1 MSEAGKISILVPVYR
16 DGACLGK
23 LLGQL
28 SESRLWEVI
37 VVADSP
43 SSETLEVLE
52 KYGKK
57 IKYIISD
64 RRLGKA
70 RSLNKALRYAS
81 GKILVFIDAD
91 HYLENTKQLEDFVKQ
106 FDRKQEII
114 DFKKVVDKENL
125 LSRLVYYDYVG
136 FAIVNWLSA
145 KLASRCIGLNG
156 SAFAIKRNVFEDLG
170 GFPENEISEDLGLA
184 FKAYTRGVKFKFEEK
199 VVVRLKAPSSWRE
212 WFKQRWRWGH
222 GFALW
227 FKHNYKEL
235 LRATIRDPKI
245 ILIPAFFFYP
255 SLTAFLVTAFLPENR
270 MLAGLFLILFLMV
283 SRIRFLVPLLFATY
297 FSIAFVRG
305 MGASTISLAL
315 SSLVFF
321 LLARRLGYNFNPLT
335 FAVYFYFYSSLWLLI
350 ILISLIRVFLLK
362 KTEIKD
368 WPTKPS
374 RIVSINM
381 NFQI

>member
-1 MSEAGKISILVPVYR
+1 MSEAGKISVLVPVYR
-16 DGACLGK
+16 DGACLDK
-23 LLGQL
+23 LLEQL
-28 SESRLWEVI
+28 SENDLWEVI

-43 SSETLEVLE
+43 SRETLEILK

-57 IKYIISD
+57 VKCLISD
-64 RRLGKA
+64 CRLGKA
-70 RSLNKALRYAS
+70 RSLNRALKYAS
-81 GKILVFIDAD
+81 GEVLVFIDAD
-91 HYLENTKQLEDFVKQ
+91 HYLENIKQLEDFAKQ
-106 FDRKQEII
+106 FDRKYEII
-114 DFKKVVDKENL
+114 DFKKVVDEENL

-145 KLASRCIGLNG
+145 KLASRCIGING
-156 SAFAIKRNVFEDLG
+156 SAFAIKHNVLKDLG
-170 GFPENEISEDLGLA
+170 GLPENEISEDLGLA

-235 LRATIRDPKI
+235 LWATVKDPKI
-245 ILIPAFFFYP
+245 VLMPAFFFYP

-270 MLAGLFLILFLMV
+270 LLAGLFLLFFLMV
-283 SRIRFLVPLLFATY
+283 SRIQLLVPILFATY

-335 FAVYFYFYSSLWLLI
+335 FVVYFYFYSPLWLLI
-350 ILISLIRVFLLK
+350 ILVSLIRVFLLK
-362 KTEIKD
+362 KTKIKD
-368 WPTKPS
+368 WPTKRPE
-374 RIVSINM
+374 
-381 NFQI
+381 

>member
-1 MSEAGKISILVPVYR
+1 MSRAGKISVLVPVYR
-16 DGACLGK
+16 DGACLDK
-23 LLGQL
+23 LLEQL
-28 SESRLWEVI
+28 SESDLWEVI
-37 VVADSP
+37 VVADS
-43 SSETLEVLE
+43 SSRETLEVLE

-57 IKYIISD
+57 VKCLISD

-70 RSLNKALRYAS
+70 RSLNRALKYAS
-81 GKILVFIDAD
+81 GEVLVFIDAD
-91 HYLENTKQLEDFVKQ
+91 HYLENTKQLEDFAKQ
-106 FDRKQEII
+106 FDGKYEII

-136 FAIVNWLSA
+136 FAMVNWLSA
-145 KLASRCIGLNG
+145 KLASKCIGING
-156 SAFAIKRNVFEDLG
+156 SAFAIKRNVFEDLR

-199 VVVRLKAPSSWRE
+199 VIVRLKAPSSWRE

-222 GFALW
+222 GFTLW

-235 LRATIRDPKI
+235 LWATVKDPKI
-245 ILIPAFFFYP
+245 VLMPAFFFYP

-270 MLAGLFLILFLMV
+270 LLAGLFLLFFLMV
-283 SRIRFLVPLLFATY
+283 SRIRLLVPILFATY

-305 MGASTISLAL
+305 MVASTISLAL

-321 LLARRLGYNFNPLT
+321 LLARRLGYNFNPLI
-335 FAVYFYFYSSLWLLI
+335 FIVYFYFYSPLWLLI
-350 ILISLIRVFLLK
+350 ILVSLIKVFLLK

-368 WPTKPS
+368 WPTKRPE
-374 RIVSINM
+374 
-381 NFQI
+381 

>member
-1 MSEAGKISILVPVYR
+1 MSGAGKISVLVPVYR
-16 DGACLGK
+16 DGACLDK
-23 LLGQL
+23 LLEQL
-28 SESRLWEVI
+28 SESDLWEVI
-37 VVADSP
+37 VVADS
-43 SSETLEVLE
+43 SSRETLEVLE

-57 IKYIISD
+57 VKCLISD

-70 RSLNKALRYAS
+70 RSLNRALKYAS
-81 GKILVFIDAD
+81 GEVLVFIDAD
-91 HYLENTKQLEDFVKQ
+91 HYLENTKQLEDFAKQ
-106 FDRKQEII
+106 FDGKYEII

-145 KLASRCIGLNG
+145 KLASKCIGING
-156 SAFAIKRNVFEDLG
+156 SVFAIKRNVFEDLG

-235 LRATIRDPKI
+235 LRATVKNPKI
-245 ILIPAFFFYP
+245 VLMPAFFFYP

-270 MLAGLFLILFLMV
+270 LLAGFFLLFFLMV
-283 SRIRFLVPLLFATY
+283 SRIRLLVPILFATY

-305 MGASTISLAL
+305 MVASTISLAL

-335 FAVYFYFYSSLWLLI
+335 FVLYFYFYSPLWLLI
-350 ILISLIRVFLLK
+350 ILVSLIRVFLLK

-368 WPTKPS
+368 WPTK
-374 RIVSINM
+374 RLE
-381 NFQI
+381 